1 MTFATALVVRLYGL
15 LFRVLI
21 LLVPRASELDSILN
35 ILDGEEGERFL

>member
-21 LLVPRASELDSILN
+21 LLVPRASEADSIFD
-35 ILDGEEGERFL
+35 ILDGEGDERFL